1 MTDAQLID
9 SHGGPVKLA
18 EKLGWSE
25 SKAVQRI
32 HNWKSRGIPA
42 AVKLK
47 FPAIFLSGEYMA
59 PSAQAE
65 PKTEEAA
72 NG

>member
-9 SHGGPVKLA
+9 SHGGPAKLA

-25 SKAVQRI
+25 SKAIQRI

-47 FPAIFLSGEYMA
+47 FPLIFLVGDFAA
-59 PSAQAE
+59 PSHHPE
-65 PKTEEAA
+65 PKAGEAA
-72 NG
+72 